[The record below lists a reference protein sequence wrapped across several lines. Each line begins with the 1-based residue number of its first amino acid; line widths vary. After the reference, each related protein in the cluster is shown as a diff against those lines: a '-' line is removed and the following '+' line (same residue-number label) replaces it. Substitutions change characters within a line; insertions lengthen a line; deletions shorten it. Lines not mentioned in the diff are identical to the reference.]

1 MPATP
6 LPVVLSWSGGK
17 DSALALERLRSDV
30 NVRVV
35 GLLTAVSQAYDRI
48 SIHGVRRTLL
58 HQQAAATGLP
68 LTELVLG
75 DSPSNASYEAAFAA
89 ALARL
94 ATEHPATNTIAFGDL
109 FLEEVR
115 AYRDALLARLGWRSC
130 YPLWG
135 EPTRDL
141 AQGFIARGFRAL
153 LTCVDTTQLDP
164 RFAGREFDTQL
175 LDELPASVDPCGE
188 RGEFHTFVYGGPV
201 LSAPLS
207 VHPGERVLRDQRFQ
221 YCDLVVDFQGRWKA
235 PP

>member
-35 GLLTAVSQAYDRI
+35 GLLTSVSQAYDRI

-58 HQQAAATGLP
+58 HQQAAAIGLP
-68 LTELVLG
+68 LTELLLG

-94 ATEHPATNTIAFGDL
+94 AAEHPGTNTIAFGDL

-115 AYRDALLARLGWRSC
+115 AYRDALLTRLGWRGC

-135 EPTRDL
+135 EPTREL
-141 AQGFIARGFRAL
+141 AQGFITRGFRAL

-188 RGEFHTFVYGGPV
+188 RGEFHTFVSAGPDFAGPV
-201 LSAPLS
+201 PCR
-207 VHPGERVLRDQRFQ
+207 VGETELREGRFM
-221 YCDLVVDFQGRWKA
+221 YCDLVG
-235 PP
+235 